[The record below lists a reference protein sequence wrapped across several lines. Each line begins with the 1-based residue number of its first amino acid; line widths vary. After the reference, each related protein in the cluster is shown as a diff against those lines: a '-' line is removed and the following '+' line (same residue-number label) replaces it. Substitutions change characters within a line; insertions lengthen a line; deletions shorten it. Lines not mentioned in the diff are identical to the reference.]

1 MSSSFGGDRDALAAL
16 NQDFTLDFAVA
27 SRVASR
33 VATLSAAS
41 SVAHAPDA
49 NPLVDELN
57 AGFLASNMSAPRRDR
72 PPSSRV
78 GADHA
83 APAQPNANPL
93 IDELNAGFL
102 GSSTPSP
109 PRRRRRQE
117 PAPQAAPPVPAVTPA
132 VQPPAQPPAQ
142 PRGPRGN
149 YNVAERGNADP
160 ERARQRFIQRF
171 NTSAELLIPEGD
183 IPTVDGTDVFSQPSA
198 PATGFHAEQL
208 KLYQSFVD
216 KLKSVGEKGCC
227 VCQELVP
234 TDEVMEQH
242 PGERRLS
249 ATRINSSKWLP
260 LPSTPSAPRPPPK
273 RTTLPQTAPRP
284 PTKRKALATD

>member
-1 MSSSFGGDRDALAAL
+1 MLQVVWG
-16 NQDFTLDFAVA
+16 
-27 SRVASR
+27 
-33 VATLSAAS
+33 AAS
-41 SVAHAPDA
+41 SVAYASDA
-49 NPLVDELN
+49 DPPVDELN
-57 AGFLASNMSAPRRDR
+57 AGFLASNTSASPSAPRRDR

-93 IDELNAGFL
+93 IDELSAGFL

-117 PAPQAAPPVPAVTPA
+117 PAPPAAPPVPAVAPA
-132 VQPPAQPPAQ
+132 VQPPAQPPAR

-183 IPTVDGTDVFSQPSA
+183 IPTVDGKDVFSQPSA
-198 PATGFHAEQL
+198 PATGLHAEQL
-208 KLYQSFVD
+208 KLYQSFVN

-227 VCQELVP
+227 VCEELVP
-234 TDEVMEQH
+234 TAEVMEQH

-249 ATRINSSKWLP
+249 ATRTNSSKWLP

-284 PTKRKALATD
+284 LLPNARPSPLTNTVHSPLHLHL

>member
-33 VATLSAAS
+33 VATPSAAS

-49 NPLVDELN
+49 DPLVDELN
-57 AGFLASNMSAPRRDR
+57 AGFLASNTSASPSAPRRGRPPSSRVTTPNTSASPSAPRRDR

-117 PAPQAAPPVPAVTPA
+117 PAPPAAPPVPAVAPA

-160 ERARQRFIQRF
+160 ERARQRFIQ
-171 NTSAELLIPEGD
+171 
-183 IPTVDGTDVFSQPSA
+183 
-198 PATGFHAEQL
+198 H
-208 KLYQSFVD
+208 
-216 KLKSVGEKGCC
+216 
-227 VCQELVP
+227 VCRAA
-234 TDEVMEQH
+234 H
-242 PGERRLS
+242 P
-249 ATRINSSKWLP
+249 
-260 LPSTPSAPRPPPK
+260 
-273 RTTLPQTAPRP
+273 
-284 PTKRKALATD
+284 

>member
-1 MSSSFGGDRDALAAL
+1 MFCKQMFCKQRDRVYNIHKHRLLFSLSLSLTSPPASCRLHLVGIATHL
-16 NQDFTLDFAVA
+16 LPSTKTLLW
-27 SRVASR
+27 
-33 VATLSAAS
+33 TLLLPLELPLELQHPLLRRLSLM
-41 SVAHAPDA
+41 HLTQTA

-160 ERARQRFIQRF
+160 ER
-171 NTSAELLIPEGD
+171 E
-183 IPTVDGTDVFSQPSA
+183 
-198 PATGFHAEQL
+198 
-208 KLYQSFVD
+208 
-216 KLKSVGEKGCC
+216 
-227 VCQELVP
+227 
-234 TDEVMEQH
+234 
-242 PGERRLS
+242 
-249 ATRINSSKWLP
+249 
-260 LPSTPSAPRPPPK
+260 
-273 RTTLPQTAPRP
+273 TTLHP
-284 PTKRKALATD
+284 ALQHVCRAAHP

>member
-1 MSSSFGGDRDALAAL
+1 MFCKQMFCKQRDRVYNIHKHRLLFSLSLSLSDIATCIMSSSFGGDRDALAAL

-117 PAPQAAPPVPAVTPA
+117 PAPQAAPPVPAVAPA
-132 VQPPAQPPAQ
+132 VQPPAQ

-160 ERARQRFIQRF
+160 ERARQRFIQ
-171 NTSAELLIPEGD
+171 
-183 IPTVDGTDVFSQPSA
+183 
-198 PATGFHAEQL
+198 H
-208 KLYQSFVD
+208 
-216 KLKSVGEKGCC
+216 
-227 VCQELVP
+227 VCRAA
-234 TDEVMEQH
+234 H
-242 PGERRLS
+242 P
-249 ATRINSSKWLP
+249 
-260 LPSTPSAPRPPPK
+260 
-273 RTTLPQTAPRP
+273 
-284 PTKRKALATD
+284 